1 MATTKKTSSSETPA
15 PLPKPLPRDKVA
27 QIYARLAAAD
37 PDPKTE
43 LHYTNAYTLLVAV
56 LLSAQSTDKGVNKA
70 TRALFKVAD
79 SPQKMLALGE
89 DGLRGYIKTIGLY
102 PTKAKHI
109 ITMSR
114 QLVEKFGGKVPD
126 DRAALESL
134 AGVGRKTANVVLNV
148 IFCKPVIAVD
158 THIFR
163 VANRTRMA
171 PGRTPL
177 EVEKGLLAVTPPKYI
192 LHAHNWLILLGRYT
206 CLARKPR
213 CWLCPIADLCPWE
226 DKTPAPE

>member
-1 MATTKKTSSSETPA
+1 MAAKKTRTPA
-15 PLPKPLPRDKVA
+15 PLPKPLPPETVA
-27 QIYARLAAAD
+27 QIYARLAAAN

-43 LHYTNAYTLLVAV
+43 LYYTNAYTLLVAV
-56 LLSAQSTDKGVNKA
+56 LLSAQATDKGVNKA

-79 SPQKMLALGE
+79 TPQKMLALGE
-89 DGLRGYIKTIGLY
+89 ERLREYIKTIGLY

-109 ITMSR
+109 MAMSR
-114 QLVEKFGGKVPD
+114 MLIDCFDGKVPD
-126 DRAALESL
+126 DRKALESL
-134 AGVGRKTANVVLNV
+134 PGVGRKTANVVLNV
-148 IFCKPVIAVD
+148 AFHKPTIAVD

-177 EVEKGLLAVTPPKYI
+177 EVEKGLLKVTPKKYL
-192 LHAHNWLILLGRYT
+192 LHAHHWLILLGRYT

-213 CWLCPIADLCPWE
+213 CWLCPIEDLCPYE
-226 DKTPAPE
+226 DKTPAPQ

>member
-1 MATTKKTSSSETPA
+1 MATSKNKKPA
-15 PLPKPLPRDKVA
+15 PLPKPLPREKVA
-27 QIYARLAAAD
+27 QIYARLAAAN

-43 LHYTNAYTLLVAV
+43 LYYTNAYTLLVAV
-56 LLSAQSTDKGVNKA
+56 LLSAQATDKGVNKA
-70 TRALFKVAD
+70 TRTLFKVAD

-89 DGLRGYIKTIGLY
+89 DGLREYIKTIGLY

-109 ITMSR
+109 IAMSR
-114 QLVEKFGGKVPD
+114 QIIECFDGKVPD
-126 DRAALESL
+126 DRKALESL
-134 AGVGRKTANVVLNV
+134 PGVGRKTANVVLNV
-148 IFCKPVIAVD
+148 IFHKPTIAVD

-177 EVEKGLLAVTPPKYI
+177 EVEKGLLAVTPPQYI
-192 LHAHNWLILLGRYT
+192 LHAHHWLVLLGRYT

-213 CWLCPIADLCPWE
+213 CWLCPIEDLCPYE